1 MAKKTST
8 QAKRS
13 RSTAKNI
20 PAVRYLRYE
29 IANSG
34 TPGTETSHFIDL
46 ARDISAINRRFYR
59 QGRDYHVKRVT
70 IVSANTNQNQGADPA
85 AATNAG
91 RVSIATVP
99 DSWMVRGAWK
109 RGFALWN
116 KMNALVHDQAMS
128 STLKPKYHDFKIRGI
143 GNYAQS
149 PTYLVPKDNG
159 GNDVALG
166 EWSYS
171 SIVSPDGT
179 TGTDAYNLHLLGDHI
194 SSGAGNFTSVGLVK
208 SYAET
213 RATVDNNEP
222 NMAQVNTDD
231 PLLNL
236 FDDGTQV
243 DEIAD
248 NLLSLGEDAP
258 YSLGTYPGETGNMP
272 QPLVVQ
278 DTTLGTDGKATVG
291 GFNAIC
297 GLVEIES
304 RSPLANDVY
313 SILVELAP
321 GKYRGVK
328 ADVI

>member
-1 MAKKTST
+1 MRSRSAKKTT
-8 QAKRS
+8 
-13 RSTAKNI
+13 

-29 IANSG
+29 VTNSG

-70 IVSANTNQNQGADPA
+70 IVSSNTNQNQGADPA

-91 RVSIATVP
+91 RVSIATLP
-99 DSWMVRGAWK
+99 DSWMVRSAWK
-109 RGFALWN
+109 RGFDAWN
-116 KMNALVHDQAMS
+116 RMNAKASVMG
-128 STLKPKYHDFKIRGI
+128 STIKPTYHDFKIRGM
-143 GNYAQS
+143 GSYAQS

-159 GNDVALG
+159 GNNVALG

-171 SIVSPDGT
+171 VLFSPDGT
-179 TGTDAYNLHLLGDHI
+179 TGADDMKMHMLGDHL
-194 SSGAGNFTSVGLVK
+194 GNPGSRTSVSLLK

-213 RATVDNNEP
+213 RATVDENDPNLVINE
-222 NMAQVNTDD
+222 DD

-236 FDDGTQV
+236 FDDGTTT
-243 DEIAD
+243 DEIIA
-248 NLLSLGEDAP
+248 NLETIGEDPP
-258 YSLGTYPGETGNMP
+258 YEVTTYTGESGNMP

-278 DTTLGTDGKATVG
+278 DTTLGVDGKATVG
-291 GFNAIC
+291 GFSAIC
-297 GLVEIES
+297 GLVEFET

-328 ADVI
+328 AEVI